1 MTSLARRAL
10 LRFPR
15 PSQTLYKT
23 VNVRQKRLFTTS
35 YIPWQAVEENAR
47 PEEIESLNDA
57 PIFLED
63 DTTQVDWS
71 RSFHGLSTQPFSEEA
86 AKVLTAPLE
95 MNDVEIKPGSR
106 SSIRRLNG
114 RWDIVLA
121 RDKVPSYSESCV
133 WTGRMGSCPEERDYY
148 YCEERVEGVC
158 SCVSWTTCQCR
169 EG

>member
-1 MTSLARRAL
+1 VAVDSKFVADLLRARAMTSLARRAL

-15 PSQTLYKT
+15 PSQTLYRT
-23 VNVRQKRLFTTS
+23 VNFPRQRFLTTS
-35 YIPWQAVEENAR
+35 YIPRQAVEENAQ

-95 MNDVEIKPGSR
+95 INDVEIKPGSR
-106 SSIRRLNG
+106 STLPRLMV
-114 RWDIVLA
+114 RWHIVLA
-121 RDKVPSYSESCV
+121 GDKVSSYSESCV
-133 WTGRMGSCPEERDYY
+133 WTGRMGSCAEE
-148 YCEERVEGVC
+148 
-158 SCVSWTTCQCR
+158 
-169 EG
+169 